1 MADREIDQRERDCG
15 GDQLED
21 RLGSAGPLE
30 HKPDDGNDCH
40 DNADAGK
47 LAHAELLWCCVEKHG
62 VPVGERFPRKQHEDD
77 GDEIAKRRK
86 NEEARVT
93 LGGLE
98 ITGGA
103 EPDEEAD
110 IHASVVPK
118 ESSFA
123 ARILRSEA
131 LRQHHVDAGDVEAAA
146 GEEESEADVE

>member
-1 MADREIDQRERDCG
+1 MTI
-15 GDQLED
+15 
-21 RLGSAGPLE
+21 PM
-30 HKPDDGNDCH
+30 P
-40 DNADAGK
+40 
-47 LAHAELLWCCVEKHG
+47 AELLWCRIEQRCVA
-62 VPVGERFPRKQHEDD
+62 VGERFPREQHQDD
-77 GDEIAKRRK
+77 GDKIAKRRK

-103 EPDEEAD
+103 EPDEKAD
-110 IHASVVPK
+110 IHAGVVPK

-131 LRQHHVDAGDVEAAA
+131 LRQHQVDAGDVEAAA